1 MWIFLHHS
9 YLSTQQFSINIIIH
23 SQRHIKGDPR
33 VFGIGGLTV
42 LLSPLMFLLYNIV
55 QLFKKQFLV
64 TFDHQQYAAP
74 LFFLCTY
81 LELAS
86 CFLSWP
92 GKKLYCSSTFYY
104 NPLSISKAAGRK
116 GVRAKFPTEILFGLD
131 WKLDLFALSF
141 QPTKTN

>member
-1 MWIFLHHS
+1 MNFFYITLT
-9 YLSTQQFSINIIIH
+9 YLLINFQLT
-23 SQRHIKGDPR
+23 SSFTVKGTLRGPPR
-33 VFGIGGLTV
+33 LRIGGLTV
-42 LLSPLMFLLYNIV
+42 LFSPLMFLLYNIV

-92 GKKLYCSSTFYY
+92 GKKLYCSSTFYNNY
-104 NPLSISKAAGRK
+104 NPLSISKAARRK
-116 GVRAKFPTEILFGLD
+116 GDRAKCPTETFFGL
-131 WKLDLFALSF
+131 K
-141 QPTKTN
+141 